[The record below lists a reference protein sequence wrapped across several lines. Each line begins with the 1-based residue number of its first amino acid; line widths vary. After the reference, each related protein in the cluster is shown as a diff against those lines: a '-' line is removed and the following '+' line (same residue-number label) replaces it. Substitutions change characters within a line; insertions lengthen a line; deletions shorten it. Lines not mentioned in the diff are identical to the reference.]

1 VVPFG
6 AVSISF
12 SHADDIGSD
21 ELLRALNGS
30 VVALIDETAASAAV
44 SLTTTTATTSG
55 VDSGDGDEGS
65 SGVGAGLQPA
75 LRLTKMAPTA
85 ACLGLAVVRAVDP
98 VRQVLYVLTPVLP
111 DVLQR
116 CTTLCRGALE
126 LPSEM
131 LLHGAGAGSLPYIT
145 LSFSSTSVKGA
156 KNRSTRSNLNRKKF
170 AGGGK

>member
-6 AVSISF
+6 AVCISF
-12 SHADDIGSD
+12 SHADDIGSN

-44 SLTTTTATTSG
+44 SLTTTTTAGADT
-55 VDSGDGDEGS
+55 GDGDEGS